1 MLVQVP
7 TMLKVPYVYAGCRR
21 FTRQSLRL
29 CRFPTIHTPILTLV
43 KVPKNAKNSLRL
55 YRLPTIHMPILTL
68 VKVPHN
74 AKNFLH
80 LCRIPRIHMP
90 ILTPVQ
96 APDSSHANPY
106 ACEGSQQFKQFNT

>member
-1 MLVQVP
+1 MP
-7 TMLKVPYVYAGCRR
+7 MRAANTSKTNPYACAGSQQL
-21 FTRQSLRL
+21 TRQSLRPFRL
-29 CRFPTIHTPILTLV
+29 RTIHMPILMLV

-55 YRLPTIHMPILTL
+55 YRLPKIHMPILML

-80 LCRIPRIHMP
+80 LCRIPT

-96 APDSSHANPY
+96 APDNSHANPY
-106 ACEGSQQFKQFNT
+106 ACEGS